1 MAGWPAWWSFE
12 LVLSLHAIERMKER
26 GITEIDLRAMLAD
39 ATGIDRRSSTAALSF
54 RRCRPTNHGKSSLNL
69 MNSIESSSSSRRSRY
84 NDMMSER
91 QLQITYRKGKPLA
104 AYLFLARRAGDR
116 SARTER
122 FSESLMIDYAADGR
136 AIGIEIV
143 HPQAVTEADIN
154 RALAHVH
161 ESPLPKEEFAPLRA
175 A

>member
-1 MAGWPAWWSFE
+1 
-12 LVLSLHAIERMKER
+12 
-26 GITEIDLRAMLAD
+26 
-39 ATGIDRRSSTAALSF
+39 
-54 RRCRPTNHGKSSLNL
+54 
-69 MNSIESSSSSRRSRY
+69 
-84 NDMMSER
+84 MSER
-91 QLQITYRKGKPLA
+91 YLEITYRKGKPLA
-104 AYLFLARRAGDR
+104 AYLFLPRRPGDR

-122 FSESLMIDYAADGR
+122 FSEALVIDYGPDGR

-161 ESPLPKEEFAPLRA
+161 QSPLPDEDFAPLKA